1 LPQIAAGSVAGPG
14 QYRDRLVVPRGRV
27 SVESFDAAEPPAG
40 DLTDCIKDRRF
51 ENIGA
56 ADRTDGAADAIP
68 PIMAAQGTL
77 APAIGRLQ
85 QIDDR
90 IELLQRLVV
99 AETGPVKRHSAN
111 PPPSC
116 WKGRAP
122 GQHSSAGGGSPRSRK
137 TKFWLI

>member
-1 LPQIAAGSVAGPG
+1 G
-14 QYRDRLVVPRGRV
+14 QYRDHLVVRRGRV
-27 SVESFDAAEPPAG
+27 IVEGFDAAEPPAG
-40 DLTDCIKDRRF
+40 DLTDCIKDRGF
-51 ENIGA
+51 EHIGT

-68 PIMAAQGTL
+68 PIMAAQGAL

-111 PPPSC
+111 PPPSFRPHVEGAC
-116 WKGRAP
+116 TWTTFVRGRRFTPIA
-122 GQHSSAGGGSPRSRK
+122 K
-137 TKFWLI
+137 NE